1 MIRETILFGGVL
13 YFLITLAQVIDRP
26 GIWLEGLVVSL
37 VLAIAT
43 ACYLIHD
50 EHRLHTSEMV
60 ALWAAVLLFLV
71 YGVLKYGGIL

>member
-1 MIRETILFGGVL
+1 M
-13 YFLITLAQVIDRP
+13 DRP

-43 ACYLIHD
+43 AYFLIHD
-50 EHRLHTSEMV
+50 EHRLHMSEMV

-71 YGVLKYGGIL
+71 YGVLKYGGVL

>member
-1 MIRETILFGGVL
+1 MIREAILFGGVL
-13 YFLITLAQVIDRP
+13 YVLITVAQIIDRP
-26 GIWLEGLVVSL
+26 AIWSEGIIVAL

-50 EHRLHTSEMV
+50 EHRLHISEIV

-71 YGVLKYGGIL
+71 YATLKFGGVL

>member
-1 MIRETILFGGVL
+1 MIREAILFGGVL
-13 YFLITLAQVIDRP
+13 YVLITVAQIIDRP
-26 GIWLEGLVVSL
+26 AIWSEGIIVAL

-50 EHRLHTSEMV
+50 EHRLHLSEIV

-71 YGVLKYGGIL
+71 YATLKFGGVL